1 MANQI
6 LAQIAGFGDSYWVN
20 TEVVASGVTGCD
32 YPVQSKG
39 IAQAIANHKA
49 ANVAASEATDVAG
62 CVTSINAILTALK
75 TAGLMEA
82 DEE

>member
-20 TEVVASGVTGCD
+20 TEVVSTGNGAD

-49 ANVAASEATDVAG
+49 ENVATCEATDVAG

-75 TAGLMEA
+75 AGHLMEA